1 MIASKTKSAPRTSR
15 RQVNRY
21 TGVTNNRREATT
33 YHSRSQCAA
42 CDSWFNP
49 YLGQREAL
57 LCKDCADVSEVQL
70 ELPLSNV

>member
-1 MIASKTKSAPRTSR
+1 MIASKTKTAPRTSR
-15 RQVNRY
+15 GLAKRY
-21 TGVTNNRREATT
+21 GEVTNNRKEATT

-49 YLGQREAL
+49 YPGQREAL